1 MFRLS
6 EDDEI
11 SSESEE
17 EKEKGRIRVTTLVE
31 PRSITI
37 GPQGTSVD
45 SSSSIHNSRPSSTK
59 PPVEVR
65 LLMET
70 WSKNGSTTPFFWWS
84 QDRKE
89 VVLRTK
95 LDANTKASNVNILVV
110 AAVESHIYGK
120 SSLNVSLTL
129 PSGESSSLFGGILR
143 YPITTNDI
151 SDGDCAVDWELR
163 PWTGDDHYKMLEI
176 TLKKMSPIA
185 NSIIWWKSVF
195 DGDPEIDVMS
205 IEGRF
210 VPGNTVSQTA
220 DTRKSI
226 SNFDDAWVEAHM
238 QFKQKIASMK
248 DHEISVNV
256 EGDEGDAVDEE
267 QCEGKKTETSLKR
280 GGRR

>member
-1 MFRLS
+1 
-6 EDDEI
+6 
-11 SSESEE
+11 
-17 EKEKGRIRVTTLVE
+17 
-31 PRSITI
+31 
-37 GPQGTSVD
+37 
-45 SSSSIHNSRPSSTK
+45 
-59 PPVEVR
+59 
-65 LLMET
+65 
-70 WSKNGSTTPFFWWS
+70 
-84 QDRKE
+84 
-89 VVLRTK
+89 
-95 LDANTKASNVNILVV
+95 
-110 AAVESHIYGK
+110 
-120 SSLNVSLTL
+120 
-129 PSGESSSLFGGILR
+129 LR

-163 PWTGDDHYKMLEI
+163 PWATGDDHYKMLEI